1 MITKREIMC
10 RIADLEF
17 DLLCIKDDIDEI
29 KHQIKDNLTKSKK
42 TTKKVTKR

>member
-1 MITKREIMC
+1 MITKRELME
-10 RIADLEF
+10 RIIDLEF
-17 DLLCIKDDIDEI
+17 DLINVKEDIDEI